1 MKYLYRQTGI
11 VVESDEKLDS
21 AIFEPI
27 ISENEKAEEKQK
39 TAKGTTSRKKAT
51 SK

>member
-1 MKYLYRQTGI
+1 MKYLYKQTGI
-11 VVESDEKLDS
+11 IVESDEKLDS

-39 TAKGTTSRKKAT
+39 SAKGTTSRKKAAR
-51 SK
+51 K